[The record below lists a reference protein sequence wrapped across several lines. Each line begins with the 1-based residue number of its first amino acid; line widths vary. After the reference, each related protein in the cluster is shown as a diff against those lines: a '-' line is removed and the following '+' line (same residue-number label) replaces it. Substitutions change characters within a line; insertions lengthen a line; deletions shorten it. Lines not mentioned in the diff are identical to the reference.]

1 MEMVLRWEG
10 MGLLVMRRVRG
21 GRLLRVAAVVT
32 AVMNLVVVVVFMRGL
47 VVVVVMMMMKRV
59 GLVRP
64 SRKRRRVDLGR
75 GLVAVVRG

>member
-1 MEMVLRWEG
+1 MELVLRWEG

-21 GRLLRVAAVVT
+21 RRLLRVAAVVT

-47 VVVVVMMMMKRV
+47 VVVVVVMMMRV

>member
-1 MEMVLRWEG
+1 MELVLRWEG

-47 VVVVVMMMMKRV
+47 VVVVVMMMRV